1 MHILLI
7 HQFFLEDNE
16 GGGTRWNDISRIWTE
31 AGHQVTVIA
40 GMGNYMTHNS
50 GQYQGRN
57 FVKKQNSADVDIIRC
72 RTSSRYNESYAG
84 RMLSYFLFVFTGT
97 WAGLFLAREKYDL
110 IVVSSPP
117 LSVGIIGMILS
128 WWKRIPYLFEV
139 RDLWPESAIETGV
152 LKNKFLILSA
162 FWLEKISYANAKLI
176 CVLTPAFEKIMA
188 TRKHVQPGKII
199 YCPNAADFELADQV
213 SANLD
218 VATFRKHNDL
228 DKRFVIVYVGAHGT
242 ANHLIQI
249 VKAAEL
255 LRNTNAF
262 FLLIG
267 DGMEKNWLIN
277 ESVKRNLA
285 NVRFLDLMEKSAAF
299 QYILAADMGASVL
312 QKAETFKTVY
322 SNKTFDYLSCKKPVL
337 MAINGISKTLIEDAK
352 AGVYVEQES
361 PTDFADKVRCYI
373 NNPDLLR
380 EQGENGYIYAKKY
393 FNRERL
399 ARNYLDKICGFFE
412 S

>member
-1 MHILLI
+1 MHVLLV

-16 GGGTRWNDISRIWTE
+16 GGGTRWNDMSRIWTE

-40 GMGNYMTHNS
+40 GMENYMTHKS
-50 GQYQGRN
+50 TKYYDRN
-57 FVKKQNSADVDIIRC
+57 FVKKRSSTGVKVIRC
-72 RTSSRYNESYAG
+72 RTSSQYNESYAG
-84 RMLSYFLFVFTGT
+84 RMWSYFLFIFTGT

-110 IVVSSPP
+110 IVVTSPP
-117 LSVGIIGMILS
+117 LSVGIIGLILS

-162 FWLEKISYANAKLI
+162 FWLEKISYVNADLI
-176 CVLTPAFEKIMA
+176 CVLTPAFENILVA
-188 TRKHVQPGKII
+188 RKNVAPEKII

-218 VATFRKHNDL
+218 VATFRKQNDL
-228 DKRFVIVYVGAHGT
+228 EKRFIVVYVGAHGT

-249 VKAAEL
+249 VDAAEL
-255 LRNTNAF
+255 LKDTNAF

-267 DGMEKNWLIN
+267 DGMQKNWLIK
-277 ESVKRNLA
+277 ESVQRNLT
-285 NVRFLDLMEKSAAF
+285 NIRFLDLMEKSLAF
-299 QYILAADMGASVL
+299 QYILAADLGASVL

-337 MAINGISKTLIEDAK
+337 MAIDGISKTLIEDAN
-352 AGVYVEQES
+352 AGMYVEQES
-361 PTDFADKVRCYI
+361 AADFADKVRRYI
-373 NNPDLLR
+373 NNPDLLH

-393 FNRERL
+393 FNRELL
-399 ARNYLDKICGFFE
+399 ARDYLDRICDFFW
-412 S
+412 